1 METEYY
7 QEIWNIK
14 KRKEKKKRK
23 AFQNI
28 VTIFKINSIDFRF
41 FVFIC
46 SASRICSHRLFILCA
61 IIMVFLTRKT

>member
-1 METEYY
+1 MYFKNRTLSTEIEYD

-14 KRKEKKKRK
+14 KENLK

-41 FVFIC
+41 YCGVF
-46 SASRICSHRLFILCA
+46 H
-61 IIMVFLTRKT
+61 